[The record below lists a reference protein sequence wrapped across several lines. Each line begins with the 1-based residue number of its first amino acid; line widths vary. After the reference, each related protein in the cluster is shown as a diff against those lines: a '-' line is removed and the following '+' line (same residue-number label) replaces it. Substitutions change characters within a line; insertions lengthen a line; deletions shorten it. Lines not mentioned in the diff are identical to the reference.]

1 MLLPVFGVRELTEP
15 STLSEREIQIAR
27 VLRPLGTGKM
37 TRAQAERAGQ
47 LLGVHWTTVYRLRT
61 RFLRD
66 PVASSLLP
74 SRGGRL
80 KEPLRLAPK
89 LEAVVGDVVERWL
102 PRQRELAHRTLDTY
116 NEVRRRCLELGL
128 KAPARNTVARRIA
141 SHRDMELKFLASSV
155 DAQIAP
161 GSFGATWPLEIVQID
176 HTPADVLIVDR
187 FTRRAIGRPWLTV
200 AIDLATRTIPAF
212 FVGLERPSAAT
223 VALLLS
229 RLVQPKEAWLAHL
242 GLEMDWPM
250 YGIPQC
256 LHLDNAAEF
265 RSRAL
270 RTGCAQYGIELMY
283 RPVGKPHYGGHVERM
298 NRTLMQRLK
307 GLPGATGNTTRGR
320 KERKPEELAC
330 LTLPEFERWLAL
342 EIGQRYHRSEHRGL
356 HGGMP
361 HAAWTTLSAV
371 RPARQ
376 IPPGPEEAQK
386 LLINFMP
393 MTSRSIQGDG
403 LTLFY
408 IRYWHPVFV
417 VWREQ
422 RLRVRVRYH
431 PEDLSRVYVSADGRN
446 YVEAYYADLRRPV
459 ITLWEQRAAIKALR
473 AANQPRL
480 SEELLFR
487 AIGQQRKIVEQAR
500 KQTRSVKAG
509 RSQQIPV
516 LAPAPP
522 QAAGAASP
530 GVDYSKPAEPYKV
543 EIWE

>member
-1 MLLPVFGVRELTEP
+1 
-15 STLSEREIQIAR
+15 
-27 VLRPLGTGKM
+27 M

-74 SRGGRL
+74 SRPGRL
-80 KEPLRLAPK
+80 KEPRRLVPQ

-102 PRQRELAHRTLDTY
+102 PRQREMAHRTLDTY

-141 SHRDMELKFLASSV
+141 SHREMELKFLASSV
-155 DAQIAP
+155 DSQIAP

-187 FTRRAIGRPWLTV
+187 FTRRTIGRPWLTV

-250 YGIPQC
+250 FGIPQC

-265 RSRAL
+265 RSKAL
-270 RTGCAQYGIELMY
+270 RMGCAQYGIELMY

-330 LTLPEFERWLAL
+330 LTLPEFESWLTL

-361 HAAWTTLSAV
+361 HAAWTTLSAI
-371 RPARQ
+371 RPPRQ

-386 LLINFMP
+386 LLIDFMP

-403 LTLFY
+403 LTIFY

-431 PEDLSRVYVSADGRN
+431 PEDLSRVYVSVDGRN

-473 AANQPRL
+473 SANQPRL

-516 LAPAPP
+516 PAPAPP
-522 QAAGAASP
+522 QAAGGKSP